1 MFEAITLD
9 PNMSE
14 AKMSDAKIQ
23 RRSSRSRSRRHAANG
38 MGLIELVIAM
48 SVLTVGMLGSMIM
61 IITGM
66 ESNSRNK
73 RDNAATILD
82 QELLET
88 FAALYN
94 YPKTGSVTI
103 TDCALSTSNAHNANL
118 AQGAYPT
125 GAGAT
130 LLTSSTASGGTMVGD
145 IDWTQ
150 ATPTLA
156 TSTVTGY
163 AMMYQT
169 CTGDIYEVRWNIM
182 DANTSTPT
190 GTVSR
195 VSVLT
200 VSSRPTSFQNGGN
213 GMLFALPTTLRT
225 VIESNQY

>member
-1 MFEAITLD
+1 
-9 PNMSE
+9 
-14 AKMSDAKIQ
+14 
-23 RRSSRSRSRRHAANG
+23 
-38 MGLIELVIAM
+38 MGLIELMIAM
-48 SVLTVGMLGSMIM
+48 TVLTVGMLGSMIM

-66 ESNSRNK
+66 ESNTRNK

-88 FAALYN
+88 FATLNN

-103 TDCALSTSNAHNANL
+103 TDCNLTGSNTHLANL
-118 AQGAYPT
+118 AQGAYPA

-130 LLTSSTASGGTMVGD
+130 LLTSSTATGGTAIGD

-156 TSTVTGY
+156 TPTVIGY

-169 CTGDIYEVRWNIM
+169 CGGEIYEVRWNIM
-182 DANTSTPT
+182 DANTSIPA
-190 GTVSR
+190 GTISR
-195 VSVLT
+195 LSVLT
-200 VSSRPTSFQNGGN
+200 VSSRLTTNTNGTN

-225 VIESNQY
+225 MIESNQF